1 MATLIRERRFIKSD
15 VANNNNKFW
24 YIKQYDDNSVVT
36 ENGRVGDSA
45 QVHPKSFD
53 SKETADKFFDGK
65 IREKTGDRKGYT
77 ELKVVI
83 GAVTESKTV
92 ANGSLTDIALKQI
105 NTNNSVT
112 EKLIRYLSQKNIHN
126 IVSATTIEY
135 DESKGTFTTP
145 CGIVTQEG
153 IDSAR
158 ELLDI
163 LNPYVQTGKFN
174 DKKFVDALQQYIQIV
189 PRKTAR
195 KLVSEDII
203 PNMEAFNKE
212 SQILDALT
220 ASLQQVVS
228 TPAVAKD
235 APEAPK
241 VFSVSVDIVEDKKII
256 DHIKAFYA
264 QSINHGHQSSKLKVK
279 TVYAVKIDHM
289 HQAFEKK
296 GSKLGNIKELWHGTR
311 VENVLSIL
319 KGGLMIPKS
328 NAGHVT
334 GRMYGDGAYFSDQS
348 TKSLNYS
355 MGYWGH
361 GSTDNNCFMFLA
373 DVAMGK
379 EYTPTSSDS
388 GLHSKIAKL
397 GYDSCFAKAGK
408 SGVQNNEMI
417 VYNLNQCS
425 LTYLIEFSDR
435 V

>member
-45 QVHPKSFD
+45 QVHPKSFT
-53 SKETADKFFDGK
+53 SKDAADKFFDGK

-92 ANGSLTDIALKQI
+92 ANHSLTDIALKQI

-112 EKLIRYLSQKNIHN
+112 QKLIRYLSQKNIHN

-163 LNPYVQTGKFN
+163 LSPYVQTGKFH

-203 PNMEAFNKE
+203 PNMEALNKE

-220 ASLQQVVS
+220 ASLQQVIS
-228 TPAVAKD
+228 TPATTKD
-235 APEAPK
+235 TPEAPK
-241 VFSVSVDIVEDKKII
+241 VFSVTVDVVEDKKII
-256 DHIKAFYA
+256 DHIKDFYSQTRNQRHTSA
-264 QSINHGHQSSKLKVK
+264 NLKVK

-289 HQAFEKK
+289 HDAFEKK
-296 GSKLGNIKELWHGTR
+296 GRKVGNIMELWHGTR

-319 KGGLMIPKS
+319 KGGLIVPKS

-334 GRMYGDGAYFSDQS
+334 GRLFGDGIYFSDQS

-355 MGYWGH
+355 QGYWGH

-379 EYTPTSSDS
+379 VCVPKYNQQTIPS
-388 GLHSKIAKL
+388 
-397 GYDSCFAKAGK
+397 GYDSFWAKPNV
-408 SGVQNNEMI
+408 SGVMNNEMI
-417 VYNLNQCS
+417 IPSVAQCT
-425 LTYLIEFSDR
+425 LKYLVEFST
-435 V
+435 